1 MSRKRHDHHTVEKRQ
16 LRWEQ
21 VWECAKDPKVYLFFL
36 LGLFANIPNG
46 ATSNCKPLIRLIS
59 N

>member
-46 ATSNCKPLIRLIS
+46 ATSNCKP
-59 N
+59 